1 MRRMTPARFPETL
14 AFLMRRRALSRLG
27 AMGALAFSQKIHSSS
42 HPDHKQRIVCI
53 GAALTE
59 IVYAIGAQS
68 YLVGVDSTSTFPADA
83 QRFPQVGYA
92 RSLSAEG
99 ILALAPTSVIVTEE
113 AGPPSVLRQISAAGV
128 AVEVL
133 DSEYRYEGL
142 IKRIAVLGRLLN
154 HEAAAVSLI
163 ERLNLEWNQLHLP
176 ISAEASIISAPC
188 RVLFLFAHST
198 SRLMAAGAQTG
209 ANAMIHYAGATN
221 AASGYLGY
229 RPLTPESLVSAR
241 PDVLLMTD
249 HGFRAFGDISSVLKI
264 PGVMQ
269 TPAGK
274 NRHITAMDA
283 GLLLGFG
290 PRLPFAVKHLRSQFM
305 GVLDS

>member
-1 MRRMTPARFPETL
+1 MTPARFPETL

-27 AMGALAFSQKIHSSS
+27 AIGALAFSQKIHATS
-42 HPDHKQRIVCI
+42 HPDRKQRIVCI

-59 IVYAIGAQS
+59 IVYEIGAQS
-68 YLVGVDSTSTFPADA
+68 HLVGVDSTSTFPKTA
-83 QRFPQVGYA
+83 QLLPQVGYA

-99 ILALAPTSVIVTEE
+99 ILALAPTSVIATEE
-113 AGPPSVLRQISAAGV
+113 AGPPSVLRQLSAAGV

-133 DSEYRYEGL
+133 DSKYCYEGL

-154 HEAAAVSLI
+154 QESEAVALI

-176 ISAEASIISAPC
+176 VSSEASIISAPC
-188 RVLFLFAHST
+188 RVLFLFAHSS
-198 SRLMAAGAQTG
+198 SRLMAAGAETG
-209 ANAMIHYAGATN
+209 ADAMIKYAGAIN
-221 AASGYLGY
+221 AASEYFGY

-241 PDVLLMTD
+241 PDVLLMTE
-249 HGFRAFGDISSVLKI
+249 HGFRAFGDISAVLKI

-274 NRHITAMDA
+274 NRHITVMDA

-290 PRLPFAVKHLRSQFM
+290 PRLPFAVTHLKSQFT
-305 GVLDS
+305 GVLHS

>member
-27 AMGALAFSQKIHSSS
+27 TMGALAFSQKIHSTSY
-42 HPDHKQRIVCI
+42 PDRQQRIVCI

-68 YLVGVDSTSTFPADA
+68 YLVGVDTTSTFPKAA
-83 QRFPQVGYA
+83 QLIPQVGYA

-99 ILALAPTSVIVTEE
+99 ILALLPTRVFVTEE
-113 AGPPSVLRQISAAGV
+113 AGPPDVLRQISSAGV
-128 AVEVL
+128 PIEVL
-133 DSEYRYEGL
+133 NSEYRYEGL

-154 HEAAAVSLI
+154 QEAAAVTLI
-163 ERLNLEWNQLHLP
+163 ERLNLEWDQLHFP
-176 ISAEASIISAPC
+176 VSSEASIMSTPL
-188 RVLFLFAHST
+188 RVLFLFAHSS

-209 ANAMIHYAGATN
+209 AHAMIEYAGAMN

-229 RPLTPESLVSAR
+229 RPLTPESLVSAS
-241 PDVLLMTD
+241 PDILLMTD
-249 HGFRAFGDISSVLKI
+249 HGFRALGDLSVVLKL

-274 NRHITAMDA
+274 NRHILTMDA

-290 PRLPFAVKHLRSQFM
+290 PRLPFAVKHLKSQFM
-305 GVLDS
+305 DLLES